1 MTNAQTDSIP
11 ATAQAAD
18 RTTDPWTVDV
28 TTPQASDEE
37 IARWRQLR
45 LDVMSLARRHGL
57 TKTAVTKRAGIAQG
71 TFWQWFDGTYKGR
84 IANVSDQVARFLE
97 SFAEQNAAASRF
109 PAAPGWLETP
119 TARKVEDALLF
130 AQMAPEMVVV
140 VLGAGMGKSLTAEAF
155 VARTPHAWLVT
166 MRPTTASVN
175 NMLRELCEVF
185 GVTERDPAKLDRAIG
200 AKLKRNGRHT
210 LLVIDEAQNLTD
222 QAVNQLRSYL
232 DLYGVGIAL
241 LGNEELYGR
250 FGGSSVKPAYAQLH
264 SRFGLRLRQL
274 QPVEGDVEVLL
285 DAWGVE
291 DAQIRKVM
299 HAVAKKPGAL
309 RHVTKVLQL
318 GTMIAMGANQ
328 PLAIENVKA
337 AIANRG
343 LEG

>member
-1 MTNAQTDSIP
+1 MTTEATDK
-11 ATAQAAD
+11 
-18 RTTDPWTVDV
+18 DPWAIATVE
-28 TTPQASDEE
+28 PAASVEE

-45 LDVMSLARRHGL
+45 DEVVALARRHNM
-57 TKTAVTKRAGIAQG
+57 TKTAVTKRAGISPS
-71 TFWQWFDGTYKGR
+71 TFWGWFDGTYKGV

-109 PAAPGWLETP
+109 PQAPGWLETP
-119 TARKVEDALLF
+119 TARKVEDALMF
-130 AQMAPEMVVV
+130 AQMAPEMVVI

-185 GVTERDPAKLDRAIG
+185 GITERDPAKLDRAIG

-250 FGGSSVKPAYAQLH
+250 FGGTSVKPAYAQLH

-274 QPVEGDVEVLL
+274 QPADGDVEVLL
-285 DAWGVE
+285 DAWGLE
-291 DAQIRKVM
+291 DVQIRKLM

-318 GTMIAMGANQ
+318 GSMIAMGANR
-328 PLAIENVKA
+328 PLAIEDVKA
-337 AIANRG
+337 AIVNRG
-343 LEG
+343 LGD

>member
-1 MTNAQTDSIP
+1 MTSTQTEPNA
-11 ATAQAAD
+11 AAE
-18 RTTDPWTVDV
+18 RPTDPWSVDV
-28 TTPQASDEE
+28 VTPQASDEE
-37 IARWRQLR
+37 IARWQQLR
-45 LDVMSLARRHGL
+45 GDVVAIARRHGL
-57 TKTAVTKRAGIAQG
+57 TKTAVTKRAGISQG

-84 IANVSDQVARFLE
+84 FANVSDQVARFLE
-97 SFAEQNAAASRF
+97 SFAEQTAAQSRF
-109 PAAPGWLETP
+109 PMAPGWLETP
-119 TARKVEDALLF
+119 TGMKVEEALLF

-140 VLGAGMGKSLTAEAF
+140 VLGAGMGKSITAANF
-155 VARTPHAWLVT
+155 VERSPHATMVT
-166 MRPTTASVN
+166 MRPTTSSVN

-185 GVTERDPAKLDRAIG
+185 AITERDPAKLDRAIG

-210 LLVIDEAQNLTD
+210 LLVVDEAQNLTD

-250 FGGSSVKPAYAQLH
+250 FGGTSVKPAYAQLH

-285 DAWGVE
+285 DAWAIE
-291 DAQIRKVM
+291 DGQIRKLM
-299 HAVAKKPGAL
+299 HAVARKPGAL

-318 GTMIAMGANQ
+318 GTMIAMGAGR
-328 PLAIENVKA
+328 PLAIEDVKA
-337 AIANRG
+337 AIVNRG